1 MPKIHPFPFLP
12 TLPSYDFIITILA
25 MSKDQLRRGCTAQS
39 TPQRQNKGELLL
51 HWACSNS
58 SKWGWQSA
66 TWEVGTQ
73 LGEQNVFCAFWSF
86 LSNDFFSPLNHILWL
101 KSQSLLRASS
111 RTHSSLK
118 KATNQTH
125 KTTWK
130 PSFRELQRNP
140 AWIHL
145 WQLTAAKLHTDS
157 SPRAQKILQRLLRM
171 PFDDFPV
178 SSDARITLVNYTPEQ
193 TLGVLDSR
201 FKGNAGLG
209 LYLKQHH
216 LWQEHLRQTPSSQ
229 QGRL

>member
-39 TPQRQNKGELLL
+39 TLQKQNKGEFLL

-58 SKWGWQSA
+58 SKWGL
-66 TWEVGTQ
+66 TKC
-73 LGEQNVFCAFWSF
+73 NVRGGNTAGGAKCLLCF
-86 LSNDFFSPLNHILWL
+86 LIIPIKWFFSPLNHILWL

-111 RTHSSLK
+111 RTHRSLK

-130 PSFRELQRNP
+130 PSFLELQRNP

-157 SPRAQKILQRLLRM
+157 SSCSESPAA
-171 PFDDFPV
+171 
-178 SSDARITLVNYTPEQ
+178 SASDAIWWFSCVFRCQDHFGKLHTWANTW
-193 TLGVLDSR
+193 SSW
-201 FKGNAGLG
+201 
-209 LYLKQHH
+209 LKI
-216 LWQEHLRQTPSSQ
+216 
-229 QGRL
+229 